1 MLISKFR
8 DLVLIELSCGKIL
21 SVACDSCGG
30 VGNSKLDQVKV
41 DEEVIG
47 YLSTRVCLFE
57 TLSFRATPQVI
68 VNNLCVEMDGRGKKI
83 LSGIKRAI
91 DEYNSLDFED
101 KLDENNV
108 TGSTEENIKTLQT
121 AFGITI
127 FGEEDQEERFWDI
140 GDGDTVIAIGK
151 PLAIDEVVN
160 IIEDGNPDIVSMKSL
175 KVILDYSKDVLPVG
189 SLGINSEI
197 SVLEETNGIKVLKD
211 KTIDIDL
218 EKSSGPS
225 TTVLAIVEDEMLEKI
240 KSKIDETITI
250 IGKVKLNN

>member
-30 VGNSKLDQVKV
+30 IGNSELDQVKI
-41 DEEVIG
+41 DEETVG
-47 YLSTRVCLFE
+47 YLATRVCLFE
-57 TLSFRATPQVI
+57 TLSFRAIPQVI

-91 DEYNSLDFED
+91 EEYNSLEFED
-101 KLDENNV
+101 KLDENNI

-127 FGEEDQEERFWDI
+127 LGEEDQEERFWDI
-140 GDGDTVIAIGK
+140 CDGDTVIAIGK
-151 PLAIDEVVN
+151 PLVGDEVVSALKN
-160 IIEDGNPDIVSMKSL
+160 ESKDIVSMKSL
-175 KVILDYSKDVLPVG
+175 KTILDYSKDVLPVG
-189 SLGINSEI
+189 SSGINGEVV
-197 SVLEETNGIKVLKD
+197 VLEETNGIKVIMNQEIDVDLK
-211 KTIDIDL
+211 
-218 EKSSGPS
+218 KSSGPS
-225 TTVLAIVEDEMLEKI
+225 TTVLAIVEDDMLEKI
-240 KSKIDETITI
+240 KRKIQEDITI